1 MNAKRAAAHLD
12 RANELLSARYGM
24 EFGQLPKYDP
34 GDKSKKCRMVPK
46 PSCPNN
52 YTYERSPNMPQSKC
66 RSCATIASLRLA
78 QNDDE
83 DFRQAYQIYKHMLP
97 LVPGNGDAKS
107 SKAKKRQQAQDHAD
121 DPEDDLPL
129 RTLFPKTPGNSNAQ
143 SSKAKRQ
150 RQVQD
155 PEDDPEDDLPLTT
168 LFPKTPGNGDAKS
181 SKPYYYPN
189 YTKPK
194 QKQKARDADDLEK
207 EWREE
212 LHHYRSEKAKK
223 KGHRKEQIL
232 DDDDDDKGNKPI
244 YVPRRKNIILHDGE
258 YEV

>member
-66 RSCATIASLRLA
+66 RSCATITSLRLA
-78 QNDDE
+78 QNDDK
-83 DFRQAYQIYKHMLP
+83 DFKQAYKKYAHMLP

-107 SKAKKRQQAQDHAD
+107 SKAKKRQQAQDHA
-121 DPEDDLPL
+121 
-129 RTLFPKTPGNSNAQ
+129 
-143 SSKAKRQ
+143 
-150 RQVQD
+150 
-155 PEDDPEDDLPLTT
+155 DDPEDDLPLTT

-212 LHHYRSEKAKK
+212 LHHYRSERAKK

>member
-46 PSCPNN
+46 HSCPNN

-66 RSCATIASLRLA
+66 RSCATITSLRLA

-83 DFRQAYQIYKHMLP
+83 DFRQAYQKYAHMLP

-107 SKAKKRQQAQDHAD
+107 SKARKRQQAQDPA
-121 DPEDDLPL
+121 
-129 RTLFPKTPGNSNAQ
+129 
-143 SSKAKRQ
+143 
-150 RQVQD
+150 
-155 PEDDPEDDLPLTT
+155 DDPEDDLPLTT

-212 LHHYRSEKAKK
+212 LHHYRSENAKK

-232 DDDDDDKGNKPI
+232 DDDDDDKGNKVI

>member
-66 RSCATIASLRLA
+66 RSCATITSLRLA
-78 QNDDE
+78 QNDDK
-83 DFRQAYQIYKHMLP
+83 DFKQAYKKYAHMLP

-107 SKAKKRQQAQDHAD
+107 SKAKKRQQAQDHA
-121 DPEDDLPL
+121 
-129 RTLFPKTPGNSNAQ
+129 
-143 SSKAKRQ
+143 
-150 RQVQD
+150 
-155 PEDDPEDDLPLTT
+155 DDPEDDLPLTT

-212 LHHYRSEKAKK
+212 LHHYCSERAKK